1 MIKKVFVFVI
11 SAIIILSL
19 FVFNNTPVFINYAD
33 NYEAYLTDF
42 SCSNKII
49 KVNKYTYPF
58 TLNIKGESAVL
69 KKETFN
75 LQSFLEDLNAEI
87 IAMENGEKY
96 TCYYAY
102 SPDIKKTRVIN
113 GQTINLH
120 IAITDKQVKVGC
132 PIIYGSF

>member
-19 FVFNNTPVFINYAD
+19 FVFNKMPIFANYA
-33 NYEAYLTDF
+33 NSYEAYLTDF

-49 KVNKYTYPF
+49 NVNKFAYPF
-58 TLNIKGESAVL
+58 MFNIKGESAVL
-69 KKETFN
+69 EKETFN
-75 LQSFLEDLNAEI
+75 LQTFLTDLNAKVVDIES
-87 IAMENGEKY
+87 GETY

-102 SPDIKKTRVIN
+102 SPDIKKTKVIN
-113 GQTINLH
+113 GQAVNLH
-120 IAITDKQVKVGC
+120 IAITDKQVKVGS